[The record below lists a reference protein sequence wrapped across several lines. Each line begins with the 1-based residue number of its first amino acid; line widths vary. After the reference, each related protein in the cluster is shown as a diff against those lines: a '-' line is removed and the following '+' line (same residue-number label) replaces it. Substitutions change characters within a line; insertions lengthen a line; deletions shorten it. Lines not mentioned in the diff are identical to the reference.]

1 MKSRFA
7 PVRRERFAASLAA
20 AAVTVL
26 CVAASGASA
35 EEKRSGF
42 YLRADLGA
50 NLATERIQQAKQPE
64 IWKSLPNA
72 INRLSF
78 LWRSSQHST

>member
-35 EEKRSGF
+35 EEKRSRF

-50 NLATERIQQAKQPE
+50 NLATSVTLHG
-64 IWKSLPNA
+64 KSNDRA
-72 INRLSF
+72 SRCEEFINPR
-78 LWRSSQHST
+78 